1 MNNSKDYYK
10 ATMNNKPSGLIS
22 KFFNYKF
29 SEKLTGNKAV
39 DLGCGAGS
47 DTEFLISKGFRV
59 TAIDSEEQVKEI
71 LNNKISD
78 KTNLD
83 IVIGDFSKIEIP
95 KTDLI
100 SANMSLFFV
109 KDNFEEFLKNLLKRV
124 NKQGFIL
131 ANFLGKEDDWNGTKT
146 KTTVEKEELLSF
158 FKDFKMNYFSE
169 EKYYKETALGK
180 NKFWH
185 IYTIIA
191 QAK

>member
-1 MNNSKDYYK
+1 
-10 ATMNNKPSGLIS
+10 
-22 KFFNYKF
+22 
-29 SEKLTGNKAV
+29 
-39 DLGCGAGS
+39 
-47 DTEFLISKGFRV
+47 
-59 TAIDSEEQVKEI
+59 
-71 LNNKISD
+71 
-78 KTNLD
+78 
-83 IVIGDFSKIEIP
+83 
-95 KTDLI
+95 
-100 SANMSLFFV
+100 MSLFFV

-124 NKQGFIL
+124 NKKGFIL

-158 FKDFKMNYFSE
+158 FKEFKINYFSE